1 MSHSVDGGDMGAF
14 KDRLRKQAG
23 DSRARETAHDPT
35 HPARPTYPAGKPYS
49 APKRPDFH
57 TRDRLAEAPKEFRID
72 SNKEK
77 GT

>member
-35 HPARPTYPAGKPYS
+35 HPARPTYPAGKAYP
-49 APKRPDFH
+49 APERKPFRM
-57 TRDRLAEAPKEFRID
+57 RDRPIVKRID
-72 SNKEK
+72 SNE
-77 GT
+77 